1 MIPVGAVEADDL
13 VVGKNELDG
22 YGLPA
27 SPRAML
33 GDLPETAVRA
43 DFKNPCG
50 YLPRVKPL
58 TFEVLGVDK
67 DVADGLHRVA
77 SLCELPWIRLFR
89 RGASAPGKPPERWI
103 SGIVGARP
111 RHERPPWFRQMGFSL
126 ISAGESHGC
135 AESRFPSPSYLYYP
149 L

>member
-89 RGASAPGKPPERWI
+89 RGASAPGKMDIGDCWALDLVMNVRHGFGTGGKRDDLIASLGDTQELPL
-103 SGIVGARP
+103 RP
-111 RHERPPWFRQMGFSL
+111 GGRGLMV
-126 ISAGESHGC
+126 
-135 AESRFPSPSYLYYP
+135 
-149 L
+149 